1 MNCKEITIKR
11 WDQLASHQKEGWIYR
26 GQSDAKDRLKTSLER
41 ACESWGMPLSLANK
55 TEKLLIR
62 EFQRRLYHYTAHIPS
77 KKAYYEWL
85 SLMQHHGA
93 PTRLLD
99 FTYSINVAAYFA
111 VEKAKGDCA
120 VWAIDARWAV
130 TRSAEKYHDKKTKLL
145 FKDPIDEKREAA
157 RGELLLNNKKE
168 LIIPMNPFRL
178 NERLTL
184 QKGVFM
190 CLGNVTKS
198 FEDNLRS
205 LKGYQTKVNKLIIP
219 KKLRKTA
226 IKELYNIPVTRATL
240 FPGLDGFAQSLSV
253 YPPVL
258 LMEASPFTR
267 LHTKSSN

>member
-1 MNCKEITIKR
+1 MKCKEITIKR
-11 WDQLASHQKEGWIYR
+11 WEELASHQKEGWIYR
-26 GQSDAKDRLKTSLER
+26 GQSDATYGLTTSLER
-41 ACESWGMPLSLANK
+41 ACESWGISLSLAKK

-62 EFQRRLYHYTAHIPS
+62 AFQRRLYLYTGQIPN

-99 FTYSINVAAYFA
+99 FTYSINVATYFA
-111 VEKAKGDCA
+111 VEKTKVDCA

-130 TRSAEKYHDKKTKLL
+130 EKSKEKYRDKNIKVL
-145 FKDPIDEKREAA
+145 FKKPIDEKCEAVL
-157 RGELLLNNKKE
+157 GKLLLNSKKE
-168 LIIPMNPFRL
+168 LIIPINPFRL

-190 CLGNVTKS
+190 CLGNVKKS
-198 FEDNLRS
+198 FEENLRS
-205 LKGYQTKVNKLIIP
+205 LKGYKTKVKKLIIP
-219 KKLRKTA
+219 NKLRKSA

-258 LMEASPFTR
+258 LMEGSP
-267 LHTKSSN
+267 L

>member
-1 MNCKEITIKR
+1 MKCKEITIKR
-11 WDQLASHQKEGWIYR
+11 WKELASHQKEGWIYR
-26 GQSDAKDRLKTSLER
+26 GHSDATYRLITSLER
-41 ACESWGMPLSLANK
+41 ACESWGIPLSLANK

-62 EFQRRLYHYTAHIPS
+62 EFKRRLYHYTGHIPS
-77 KKAYYEWL
+77 KKSYFEWL

-99 FTYSINVAAYFA
+99 FTYSINVATYFA

-120 VWAIDARWAV
+120 VWSIDARWAV
-130 TRSAEKYHDKKTKLL
+130 EKSMEKYRDKKIKVL
-145 FKDPIDEKREAA
+145 FKEPIDEKREAA
-157 RGELLLNNKKE
+157 FGKLLPNNKKE
-168 LIIPMNPFRL
+168 LIIPINPFRL

-190 CLGNVTKS
+190 CLGNVKKS

-205 LKGYQTKVNKLIIP
+205 LKGYETKVKKLIIP

-226 IKELYNIPVTRATL
+226 IKQLYNIPVTRATL

-258 LMEASPFTR
+258 LMEGS
-267 LHTKSSN
+267 LL